1 MVLFGNNQIQNSII
15 TTYLFSHFVFVSNL
29 SVYRSTDFYI
39 MLTIDDVLTIAEEV
53 ATALYDKLT
62 DDGKISV
69 IDAIQLAILLIRL
82 ISRAVKK

>member
-1 MVLFGNNQIQNSII
+1 
-15 TTYLFSHFVFVSNL
+15 
-29 SVYRSTDFYI
+29 

-53 ATALYDKLT
+53 ATVLYDKLT

>member
-1 MVLFGNNQIQNSII
+1 MFQDLA
-15 TTYLFSHFVFVSNL
+15 
-29 SVYRSTDFYI
+29 VYRLTAFYS

-53 ATALYDKLT
+53 ATVLYDKLT

>member
-1 MVLFGNNQIQNSII
+1 MFQDLA
-15 TTYLFSHFVFVSNL
+15 
-29 SVYRSTDFYI
+29 VYRLTAFYS

-53 ATALYDKLT
+53 ATDLYEKLT

>member
-1 MVLFGNNQIQNSII
+1 
-15 TTYLFSHFVFVSNL
+15 
-29 SVYRSTDFYI
+29 
-39 MLTIDDVLTIAEEV
+39 MLTIDDVLTIAEEAV
-53 ATALYDKLT
+53 TALYDKLT

>member
-1 MVLFGNNQIQNSII
+1 MFQN
-15 TTYLFSHFVFVSNL
+15 LAM
-29 SVYRSTDFYI
+29 YRLIAFYS